1 MNTNQ
6 NSNKFI
12 LLASPTKFK
21 LKYRNKKGEIK
32 TYGKVTQLDTLDGNA
47 IVAYVFQDG
56 ENRPGIRRF
65 NFDGIIEQTV
75 TQ

>member
-1 MNTNQ
+1 MNNNTKP
-6 NSNKFI
+6 SFI

-21 LKYRNKKGEIK
+21 LKYKNKKGEIK
-32 TYGKVTQLDTLDGNA
+32 TYDKVTQLDTLDGNS

-56 ENRPGIRRF
+56 ENKPGIRRF